1 MRDRNNLASRRGTSG
16 RFRPS
21 RRIVVATAFALGTA
35 WTTCNSGAH
44 AAQPTTL
51 TVWEYFSQP
60 SAVKTLHVLAHL
72 FNKSHPHVHVKFVF
86 VPYDHL
92 PAKVIAAAG
101 AKSGP
106 DVVVYNGTSVA
117 SLAEA
122 GALAN
127 LTPYW
132 EQFKGRKEF
141 PKTVVHKYH
150 HKIYGVQGYI
160 NLLGLWYN
168 KDILNKYHLSPPKTI
183 GQLSSD
189 LQTIHNKDPKATG
202 IVLSGKPNDQG
213 EWQAFPWLSAYGWSY
228 KHPSVQS
235 CAAALKVIQKWADGG
250 SLPAEASN
258 WGQLQPF
265 NRFLVGNVAFAENGN
280 WEIASAASSAKFKY
294 GLAPMPTSRHAPGI
308 YLGGET
314 ESIGAF
320 AKNRKLAWDFLKS
333 TYYSKKGELIYL
345 RKDNGIPARK
355 DARKAAHYSPIT
367 KVFAA
372 EAKRFGHVYPPEL
385 GAPSETLSAEL
396 AVAQEW
402 SSVIAG
408 QSSAKAGCRKAVAH
422 VKKILHHQS
431 GLLQ

>member
-1 MRDRNNLASRRGTSG
+1 MTESNCSPCRSGVSRWIM
-16 RFRPS
+16 PS
-21 RRIVVATAFALGTA
+21 RSIILATALAVGAA
-35 WTTCNSGAH
+35 WTIANTRAD
-44 AAQPTTL
+44 AAQKTTL

-60 SAVKTLHVLAHL
+60 SAVKTLHALAHL
-72 FNKSHPHVHVKFVF
+72 FEKTHPDVHVKYVF

-92 PAKVIAAAG
+92 PEKVIAAAG

-106 DVVVYNGTSVA
+106 DVIVYNGTSVA

-132 EQFKGRKEF
+132 KQFKGRHEF
-141 PKTVVHKYH
+141 PSTVVHRYQ

-168 KDILNKYHLSPPKTI
+168 KAILAKYDLTPPKTVK
-183 GQLSSD
+183 QLTSE
-189 LQTIHNKDPKATG
+189 LQTIHKRDPKVTG

-213 EWQAFPWLSAYGWSY
+213 EWQAFPWLTAYGWSY
-228 KHPSVQS
+228 KHPSVRS
-235 CAAALKVIQKWADGG
+235 CAAALKVIGKMADAG

-258 WGQLQPF
+258 WGQVQPF
-265 NRFLVGNVAFAENGN
+265 NRFLVGNVAFAEDGN
-280 WEIASAASSAKFKY
+280 WEIASAQSSAKFKY
-294 GLAPMPTSRHAPGI
+294 GLAPMPKGKHAPRI

-320 AKNRKLAWDFLKS
+320 AKHSKLAWAFLKS
-333 TYYSKKGELIYL
+333 TYFSKAGELLYL
-345 RKDNGIPARK
+345 KNDDGIPSRK

-367 KVFAA
+367 KVFAK
-372 EAKRFGHVYPPEL
+372 EAKRYGHVYPPKI

-408 QSSAKAGCRKAVAH
+408 QTSAQSGCRNAVSH
-422 VKKILHHQS
+422 VKKIVHHQG

>member
-1 MRDRNNLASRRGTSG
+1 MPYQNNSADQTGMFG
-16 RFRPS
+16 WMRPS
-21 RRIVVATAFALGTA
+21 RRFVMATALAVGAA
-35 WTTCNSGAH
+35 WTTHTARADTASK
-44 AAQPTTL
+44 TTL

-60 SAVKTLHVLAHL
+60 SALKTLHALAHL
-72 FNKSHPHVHVKFVF
+72 FEKGHPDVRVKYVF

-92 PAKVIAAAG
+92 PEKVIAAAG

-106 DVVVYNGTSVA
+106 DVVVYNGTSLA

-132 EQFKGRKEF
+132 EHFEGRQQF
-141 PKTVVHKYH
+141 PSTVVHKYH
-150 HKIYGVQGYI
+150 KNIYGVQGYI

-168 KDILNKYHLSPPKTI
+168 KGILKKYDLSPPKTI
-183 GQLSSD
+183 GQLASE
-189 LQTIHNKDPKATG
+189 LKTIHKKDPKATG

-213 EWQAFPWLSAYGWSY
+213 EWQAFPWLTAYGWSY
-228 KHPSVQS
+228 KQPSVRS
-235 CAAALKVIQKWADGG
+235 CAASLKVIQQWADDG

-258 WGQLQPF
+258 WGQVQPF
-265 NRFLVGNVAFAENGN
+265 NRFLVGNVAFAEDGN
-280 WEIASAASSAKFKY
+280 WEIASAESSAKFKY
-294 GLAPMPTSRHAPGI
+294 GLAPMPMGKHDPGI

-320 AKNRKLAWDFLKS
+320 SKNPQLAWDFLKS
-333 TYYSKKGELIYL
+333 TYYSEKGELVYL
-345 RKDNGIPARK
+345 RDDNGIPSRK

-372 EAKRFGHVYPPEL
+372 EAKQFGHVYPPEI

-402 SSVIAG
+402 SSIIAG
-408 QSSAKAGCRKAVAH
+408 QTSAKAACRAAVAH